1 MSESD
6 GSFFYRYP
14 GNGTIEDV
22 RLEDGSLWSPLVFFP
37 GGFTPRF
44 RGDVFDRSF
53 VGGLKGE
60 LDNGFAYDFSA
71 RAGESEVQYTLQN
84 TVNPSLGPDSPTSFR
99 PGDLINDEYQ
109 LQADFS
115 QEFDLGLSGP
125 VLFAFGASYLDESYT
140 LVEGEESSYVPGP
153 FAAADPFGLCS
164 DETDFATR
172 TATGAGIGVAGLDCT
187 DANDPVYRVVGVGS
201 NGFPGYSPE
210 FSESYSRDSVGIYAD
225 LSADVT
231 DDLFV
236 QGAVRFEDYSD
247 FGEEVVWKLA
257 GQYDVTD
264 AISVRGSVGTGFRAP
279 SPGQQGTTNV
289 STRLPNGFPVA
300 TGLFPAAGPVAS
312 ALGASPLEPEKSN
325 NIAFGVT
332 GGFAD
337 FTFTVDAYR
346 IELEDRI
353 NAISTQD
360 VSPDPTA
367 DGYENFLA
375 LQAAGVVGAESIGGV
390 FYFTNAF
397 DTVTQGVDVVGTY
410 EMDWADGSSTSFTGS
425 VNYNM
430 EEFDGDVS
438 DLFNIEVKAD
448 FENGTSNWRGVLT
461 AVHETGPFTILARA
475 NYFGSY
481 EQTDSATNDGVREI
495 TATQEFDPVVQFD
508 LEGTYDI
515 NDIFSITVG
524 ARNIFDQYP
533 DEGEFEVCCG
543 RIYRSDSIVD
553 WQGGYYYTRLAA
565 KF

>member
-1 MSESD
+1 
-6 GSFFYRYP
+6 
-14 GNGTIEDV
+14 
-22 RLEDGSLWSPLVFFP
+22 
-37 GGFTPRF
+37 
-44 RGDVFDRSF
+44 
-53 VGGLKGE
+53 
-60 LDNGFAYDFSA
+60 
-71 RAGESEVQYTLQN
+71 
-84 TVNPSLGPDSPTSFR
+84 
-99 PGDLINDEYQ
+99 
-109 LQADFS
+109 
-115 QEFDLGLSGP
+115 
-125 VLFAFGASYLDESYT
+125 
-140 LVEGEESSYVPGP
+140 
-153 FAAADPFGLCS
+153 
-164 DETDFATR
+164 
-172 TATGAGIGVAGLDCT
+172 
-187 DANDPVYRVVGVGS
+187 
-201 NGFPGYSPE
+201 
-210 FSESYSRDSVGIYAD
+210 
-225 LSADVT
+225 
-231 DDLFV
+231 
-236 QGAVRFEDYSD
+236 
-247 FGEEVVWKLA
+247 
-257 GQYDVTD
+257 
-264 AISVRGSVGTGFRAP
+264 
-279 SPGQQGTTNV
+279 
-289 STRLPNGFPVA
+289 
-300 TGLFPAAGPVAS
+300 
-312 ALGASPLEPEKSN
+312 
-325 NIAFGVT
+325 AFGVT

-438 DLFNIEVKAD
+438 DLFNIEAQAD
-448 FENGTSNWRGVLT
+448 FENGTPNWRGVLT

-543 RIYRSDSIVD
+543 RIYRSDSVVD